1 MEDISE
7 RDEEQVVAPGE
18 KPEPTSVVFSKSKSK
33 AKFEPVSEV
42 LAEPVVVK
50 SAVPAR
56 IQETIDAA
64 GKGWKIK
71 VKSKSDY
78 DAVVAAL
85 KVANPKSLT
94 AVHKPGLG
102 HHSIAA
108 Q

>member
-7 RDEEQVVAPGE
+7 RDEKQVVATGE
-18 KPEPTSVVFSKSKSK
+18 KPEPTSVVFNKSKSK
-33 AKFEPVSEV
+33 AKFEPVNET
-42 LAEPVVVK
+42 LTEPVIVK
-50 SAVPAR
+50 PFVSAR
-56 IQETIDAA
+56 IQETIDSA